1 MTTAIQIKNLGKRYR
16 ISHAGQAGAYRYR
29 TLRESLANLACLP
42 FRGWRGPSSETTE
55 DFWALKDVTFGVQSG
70 EVIGIIGRNGAG
82 KSTLLKILS
91 RITKP
96 TCGEVRLRGRV
107 GSLLEVGTGFHP
119 ELTGREN
126 VYLNGAILGMSRRE
140 VARKFD
146 EIVAFA
152 GVEDFLDTPVKRF
165 SSGMYVRLAFAVAAH
180 LEPEILLVDE
190 VLAVGD
196 HAFQKKC
203 VGRMSD
209 IAGSGRTVLLVS
221 HDLPMLAKLSTMAVW
236 IDRGRVRQYG
246 APSDVIKGY
255 CEEVASATEQS
266 CSVDLSAHPGRR
278 PGMSK
283 VLRRVSLFDSLK
295 RPTTSVPLGGSLVID
310 LDLAD
315 FVGESDMTL
324 MIHIC
329 DTFGTSLAQAH
340 SKVQSTIDLTGLRQA
355 RARCVVGDFRFVPGD
370 YTLTVAV
377 GDSGTRLDC
386 VDHAI
391 GFSVLP
397 ANIYNTGKVPKKK
410 DGLVALAARWELTT
424 ADTASHSNAPVA

>member
-1 MTTAIQIKNLGKRYR
+1 MTTAIQINNLSKRYR
-16 ISHAGQAGAYRYR
+16 ISHAGQKGAYRYR
-29 TLRESLANLACLP
+29 TLRESLANLASLP
-42 FRGWRGPSSETTE
+42 FRGWRSPSGETTE

-96 TCGEVRLRGRV
+96 TSGEVRLRGRV

-165 SSGMYVRLAFAVAAH
+165 SSGMFVRLAFAVAAH
-180 LEPEILLVDE
+180 LEPEVLLVDE

-209 IAGSGRTVLLVS
+209 IAASGRTVLLVS
-221 HDLPMLAKLSTMAVW
+221 HDLPMLAKLSTLAVW
-236 IDRGRVRQYG
+236 IDRGQVKQYG
-246 APSDVIKGY
+246 NPADVIKGY
-255 CEEVASATEQS
+255 CDDVASSAEHS
-266 CSVDLSAHPGRR
+266 NSVELTDHPKRR
-278 PGMSK
+278 SGMSPLLSRLSMFDLDNRPNTN
-283 VLRRVSLFDSLK
+283 VL
-295 RPTTSVPLGGSLVID
+295 LGGSIAID
-310 LDLAD
+310 IELAD
-315 FVGESDMTL
+315 FVAESDTTL
-324 MIHIC
+324 MINIC
-329 DTFGTSLAQAH
+329 DMFGTNLAQAH
-340 SKVQSTIDLTGLRQA
+340 SKIQSNIDLRGLRQV
-355 RARCVVGDFRFVPGD
+355 RARCVIEDCRLVPGD
-370 YTLTVAV
+370 YMLTVSV
-377 GDSGTRLDC
+377 GDCEDKLDC
-386 VDHAI
+386 VDNAMRLT
-391 GFSVLP
+391 VLP
-397 ANIYNTGKVPKKK
+397 ADIYHTGKIPRRKE
-410 DGLVALAARWELTT
+410 GLLALAARWELT
-424 ADTASHSNAPVA
+424 